1 MSRRRSAAVL
11 GGAVL
16 LAALAVP
23 GSVAA
28 PTPEAVTAVPTAAAP
43 AASIGPVGTW
53 IAVGSVFRIDL
64 TYTCPKAWT
73 GSANLEAHQNVGG
86 GFVANGFGYS
96 RTPLTCDGR
105 KHTARLTV
113 SPTGERGLR
122 RGAAYV
128 IADVT
133 ACPAAN
139 ATTCNPVSVERTVMV
154 R

>member
-1 MSRRRSAAVL
+1 MALHRSAGVL
-11 GGAVL
+11 AGAVV
-16 LAALAVP
+16 LAALVMP
-23 GSVAA
+23 GSAAA
-28 PTPEAVTAVPTAAAP
+28 PTVQAVAAVPTAAAP
-43 AASIGPVGTW
+43 AASIGPVASW
-53 IAVGSVFRIDL
+53 NAVGAVFRIAL
-64 TYTCPKAWT
+64 TYTCPKGST

-105 KHTARLTV
+105 KHTVMLTV
-113 SPTGERGLR
+113 SPTGERGMT

-133 ACPAAN
+133 ACTAR
-139 ATTCNPVSVERTVMV
+139 ATACSPTSVERTVTV